1 MSRTWPV
8 IGIKLITGEDIVGH
22 ACYNSSIAPSWEI
35 AHPGLLVG
43 MTNSAGAPS
52 VGMTD
57 YIPFT
62 AKKIIRIAERNI
74 LFTYEPD
81 NEMITGYNAKL
92 ETDELPTNENIV
104 PFTRK

>member
-1 MSRTWPV
+1 MSREWPV
-8 IGIKLITGEDIVGH
+8 IGLKLITGEDIVCH
-22 ACYNSSIAPSWEI
+22 ARYNNIASSWEI
-35 AHPGLLVG
+35 TNPGLLVG

-62 AKKIIRIAERNI
+62 ANKNIRIAASNI

>member
-1 MSRTWPV
+1 MSREWPV
-8 IGIKLITGEDIVGH
+8 IGLKLITGEDIVCH
-22 ACYNSSIAPSWEI
+22 ARYNTIAYAWEI
-35 AHPGLLVG
+35 AYPGLLVG
-43 MTNSAGAPS
+43 MTNSSGAPS
-52 VGMTD
+52 VGITD

-62 AKKIIRIAERNI
+62 INKNIRIAASNI

-92 ETDELPTNENIV
+92 ETDELPKNENII

>member
-1 MSRTWPV
+1 MPKKHSV
-8 IGIKLITGEDIVGH
+8 LGLKLITGEDIISH
-22 ACYNSSIAPSWEI
+22 ARFDDLTRAWVLLN
-35 AHPGLLVG
+35 PGLLVG

-52 VGMTD
+52 VGITD

-62 AKKIIRIAERNI
+62 TNKTIKITENNI

-81 NEMITGYNAKL
+81 NEMITGYISKV
-92 ETDELPTNENIV
+92 ETDELPKNENIV

>member
-1 MSRTWPV
+1 MSREWPV
-8 IGIKLITGEDIVGH
+8 IGLKLITGEDIICH
-22 ACYNSSIAPSWEI
+22 ARYNSAVIPTWEI
-35 AHPGLLVG
+35 TYPGLLVG
-43 MTNSAGAPS
+43 MTNSAGNPS
-52 VGMTD
+52 VGLTD

-62 AKKIIRIAERNI
+62 SKKTIRIAAGNV

-92 ETDELPTNENIV
+92 ETDELPKNENIV